1 MTDFAETQDIL
12 RNYVRARIPLIVI
25 RSMERSRCVALM
37 SSVADDFRQMP
48 FYIHTRT
55 EGLKL
60 LADGQL
66 VSEDTSLPAAL
77 DFATTVFKRTDYANF
92 VFTDVE
98 DLEDETSTSRHFA
111 ELARLAEG
119 RVGSII
125 IFSDKPVWTG
135 LARLGMSVT
144 LDLPN
149 SEELYTVLAGM
160 VDQYRGHIQID
171 WDANDVRS
179 AASILT
185 GVTET
190 EAQNVLA
197 SLLASGDLSRA
208 KLPLLSEYK
217 DRIFGDLA
225 GIERIKLVADYQVGG
240 LKNLRRWLDKREKLM
255 LADFSSL
262 SVSPPRGVLLVGV
275 PGCGKSLS
283 AKAIAA
289 SWKLPLYRLD
299 MAAVLGMYVGQSESR
314 LREALETADRVSP
327 CVLWIDEIE
336 KALATSGGDSGT
348 SRRLLGQFLFWLQE
362 STSRVFM
369 VATANDISSLPPELT
384 RKGRF
389 DEIFFVDLPD
399 SSDREEILRLY
410 FNSICNYDLPPD
422 LASRLVQVADQFSGA
437 EIRAVVDE
445 IGLSLYSDSR
455 TTMYDDETVLSF
467 FANTVPFAQS
477 NAESL
482 DLIRAWGHSRAI
494 PAGTEVVDDPV
505 YSPRTPARRIVM
517 T

>member
-1 MTDFAETQDIL
+1 ML

-25 RSMERSRCVALM
+25 RSMERNRCVDLM
-37 SSVADDFRQMP
+37 SSLAGEFRQMP
-48 FYIHTRT
+48 FYMHTRT
-55 EGLKL
+55 EGLKQ

-66 VSEDTSLPAAL
+66 VSEDTSLPAAI
-77 DFATTVFKRTDYANF
+77 DFATTVFKRTEYANF

-119 RVGSII
+119 RVGSIV

-144 LDLPN
+144 LDLPDN
-149 SEELYTVLAGM
+149 DELYTVIAGL
-160 VDQYRGHIQID
+160 VDQYRGQIRID
-171 WDANDVRS
+171 WDAYDVRA

-190 EAQNVLA
+190 EALNVMA
-197 SLLASGDLSRA
+197 SLLASGDLTREE
-208 KLPLLSEYK
+208 LPLLSEYK

-225 GIERIKLVADYQVGG
+225 GIERIKLVDDYQVGG
-240 LKNLRRWLDKREKLM
+240 LKNLRRWLDKRERLM
-255 LADFSSL
+255 LADFSSTN
-262 SVSPPRGVLLVGV
+262 VSPPRGVLLVGV

-283 AKAIAA
+283 AKAIAS

-369 VATANDISSLPPELT
+369 VATANDIASLPPELT

-399 SSDREEILRLY
+399 PADREEILRLY
-410 FNSICNYDLPPD
+410 FTSICHYDLPPD
-422 LASRLVQVADQFSGA
+422 LASRLVQATDQFSGA

-445 IGLSLYSDSR
+445 IGLSLYSDDR
-455 TTMYDDETVLSF
+455 TMMYDDETVLRF
-467 FANTVPFAQS
+467 FDNTIPFAQS

-482 DLIRAWGHSRAI
+482 DLIRAWGQSRAI
-494 PAGTEVVDDPV
+494 PAGTEMSTNPI
-505 YSPRTPARRIVM
+505 YSAQPSVRRIVM